1 MNKKVYTV
9 KEFDTVTNNDSY
21 EKTDGYVVFEK
32 KHFKELCD
40 FVTKNNDEKPDDD
53 AEALDFFQYS
63 YRKNIGYN
71 VKIKNFVGLIQLP
84 SGCQV
89 QVLPKIQL
97 AKATDDTE
105 NKATIDLFMKM
116 LACLKNFKG
125 KQLSESN
132 INTKKMSVFEVFI
145 WMYVSSVSE
154 LVKKGLKSAYTQ
166 QEDNLKFY
174 KGKMLT
180 NQQIK
185 YNFAHKERFYC
196 QYDEYNLN
204 RPENKLIK
212 STLLKLE
219 RITQYPDNSKMIK
232 QLLAFFEVVE
242 PSAPGSYE
250 KDFAAI
256 HFDRSNAEYEEII
269 EWSKVFLINKSFT
282 SFSGDSNAIAL
293 LFPMEKLYEAYVGKY
308 AKRVFGSDYS
318 VYTQYKSEHLFEAP
332 NRFLLKPDIVLK
344 KTVDGKEQTIVMD
357 TKWKRLINNEGKNY
371 GISQADMYQMY
382 AYSKKYDSP
391 DIWLLYPQT
400 EDLINNLPEY
410 KEFKEADG
418 ATIHIF
424 FLDLENIESDGN
436 SYSGSLNHLKVLLKK

>member
-1 MNKKVYTV
+1 MKMPPYTF
-9 KEFDTVTNNDSY
+9 KEFDIVTVKSFGDKGELY
-21 EKTDGYVVFEK
+21 
-32 KHFKELCD
+32 FKELCD

-84 SGCQV
+84 SGCQIEI
-89 QVLPKIQL
+89 LPKINL
-97 AKATDDTE
+97 SNGAEE
-105 NKATIDLFMKM
+105 NIEETKKLFMKM
-116 LACLKNFKG
+116 LACMKNFKG

-145 WMYVSSVSE
+145 WMYVSAVSE

-180 NQQIK
+180 NEQIK

-308 AKRVFGSDYS
+308 AKRVFSSSYS
-318 VYTQYKSEHLFEAP
+318 VHTQYSSKYLLEDDKSKKH
-332 NRFLLKPDIVLK
+332 FLLRPDIVLDNKDK
-344 KTVDGKEQTIVMD
+344 KIVMD
-357 TKWKRLINNEGKNY
+357 TKWKRLDKSKNNY
-371 GISQADMYQMY
+371 GISQADMYQMF
-382 AYSKKYDSP
+382 AYSKKYNAKH
-391 DIWLLYPQT
+391 IWLLYPQT
-400 EDLINNLPEY
+400 EELKGDIIQYEDG
-410 KEFKEADG
+410 KET
-418 ATIHIF
+418 TIHVFCIN
-424 FLDLENIESDGN
+424 LKNVED
-436 SYSGSLNHLKVLLKK
+436 SLKSIQLHDY